1 MRITVLMTLA
11 SLVACTPD
19 VSSEATAQAPALLA
33 LAAQTPDPAL
43 GPSIYDLSID
53 LQDQKGQPHGLD
65 IHAGHPTLISM
76 FYGSCKAA
84 CPLLISDLK
93 RVEAQALEAGHS
105 ELRVLM
111 VSFDPERDTPQAMAE
126 LIEQHD
132 LDGAKWRLSAPV
144 GGDARSLSAVLNI
157 AWRDVGNGMFQ
168 HDSVLILLNAH
179 GQELA
184 RLDGLNQDSSPLLEA
199 LEAR

>member
-1 MRITVLMTLA
+1 MRILPLIFLA
-11 SLVACTPD
+11 SLSACTN
-19 VSSEATAQAPALLA
+19 EASAPQTEAPTLLA
-33 LAAQTPDPAL
+33 LAPQAPDPAL
-43 GPSIYDLSID
+43 GPSIYDLKMD
-53 LQDQKGQPHGLD
+53 LEDQNGRAHGLD

-111 VSFDPERDTPQAMAE
+111 VSFDPERDTTQVMAGLVADHE
-126 LIEQHD
+126 
-132 LDGAKWRLSAPV
+132 LDGNNWRLSAPRS
-144 GGDARSLSAVLNI
+144 GDARSLGAVLNVSF
-157 AWRDVGNGMFQ
+157 RDVGDGMFQ
-168 HDSVLILLNAH
+168 HDSVLILLNSQ

-184 RLDGLNQDSSPLLEA
+184 RLDGLNQDSGPLLEA
-199 LEAR
+199 LGAP

>member
-1 MRITVLMTLA
+1 MRIIPL
-11 SLVACTPD
+11 
-19 VSSEATAQAPALLA
+19 ALLA
-33 LAAQTPDPAL
+33 TLLACTNEGSTPQLEAPAPEAVATQATNPAL
-43 GPSIYDLSID
+43 GPSIYELKMD
-53 LQDQKGQPHGLD
+53 LQDQTGQAHGLD

-93 RVEAQALEAGHS
+93 RVEAQAIEAGHS
-105 ELRVLM
+105 DLRVLM
-111 VSFDPERDTPQAMAE
+111 VSFDPERDTPAVMAE
-126 LIEQHD
+126 LVEQHG
-132 LDGAKWRLSAPV
+132 LDGAKWRLSAPT

-168 HDSVLILLNAH
+168 HDSVLILLNEH

-184 RLDGLNQDSSPLLEA
+184 RLDGLNQDSSPLLQA